1 MALTPKQEEQIRK
14 LQEKQNILKGQI
26 TGLKQIEFQ
35 IDPGSP
41 GALSRAAN
49 QAQIKKLQAQ
59 LKQIPQ
65 QIQDVKNAE
74 KYKAE
79 GKDSAG
85 KIVVAPNAPA
95 NLSASV
101 LADLVSTLGP
111 SFNPGETST
120 WFANGIGSNALVYTG
135 QLAGEAATRTIP
147 SGKGIGKV
155 SIATTGAPKDNI
167 KAVTTLTA
175 SFWTDAALQN
185 KIINSYAA
193 KGQTISKIQAS
204 VVWGELVTKAG
215 QIYAGGRG
223 PKITPMDLFAD
234 QMSSMKGDEAAL
246 PQRSIQKIDP
256 IVIKEFVSGIYEKT
270 LGRVATEDEKAQW
283 YDKLKPTI
291 EGGTVTE
298 TKKIKNK
305 KTGKLENVSTTTP
318 GFNQQASQITIEQK
332 LKEAN
337 PDDYDRQKRM
347 DFSTWLS
354 QNVAGA

>member
-1 MALTPKQEEQIRK
+1 
-14 LQEKQNILKGQI
+14 
-26 TGLKQIEFQ
+26 
-35 IDPGSP
+35 
-41 GALSRAAN
+41 
-49 QAQIKKLQAQ
+49 
-59 LKQIPQ
+59 
-65 QIQDVKNAE
+65 
-74 KYKAE
+74 
-79 GKDSAG
+79 
-85 KIVVAPNAPA
+85 
-95 NLSASV
+95 
-101 LADLVSTLGP
+101 
-111 SFNPGETST
+111 
-120 WFANGIGSNALVYTG
+120 
-135 QLAGEAATRTIP
+135 
-147 SGKGIGKV
+147 
-155 SIATTGAPKDNI
+155 
-167 KAVTTLTA
+167 
-175 SFWTDAALQN
+175 LQN

-234 QMSSMKGDEAAL
+234 QMASMKGNEAAL

-256 IVIKEFVSGIYEKT
+256 IVIKDFVSGIYEKT
-270 LGRVATEDEKAQW
+270 LGRVATDDEKNQW
-283 YDKLKPTI
+283 YAQLKPAI
-291 EGGTVTE
+291 ESGTVTE

>member
-1 MALTPKQEEQIRK
+1 MALTQKQQDQITK

-26 TGLKQIEFQ
+26 RALKEIEWQ
-35 IDPGSP
+35 IDPASKV
-41 GALSRAAN
+41 AN
-49 QAQIKKLQAQ
+49 QAQIKKLQDQ
-59 LKQIPQ
+59 LKQLPK
-65 QIQDVKNAE
+65 QIEDVKNAE
-74 KYKAE
+74 TYKAE

-85 KIVVAPNAPA
+85 KTIVAPNAPA
-95 NLSASV
+95 NLSPSII
-101 LADLVSTLGP
+101 ADLTAAGVNVGEAAAWQAGGLGST
-111 SFNPGETST
+111 S
-120 WFANGIGSNALVYTG
+120 LVYTG
-135 QLAGEAATRTIP
+135 QIAGEAATRTIP

-155 SIATTGAPKDNI
+155 SIATTSAPKDNI
-167 KAVTTLTA
+167 QAVNILTA
-175 SFWTDAALQN
+175 SFWTDTALQN
-185 KIINSYAA
+185 KIVGAYAA
-193 KGQTISKIQAS
+193 KGQTISKLQAGAI
-204 VVWGELVTKAG
+204 WGELVTKAG

-234 QMSSMKGDEAAL
+234 QMSSIKGDTAAL

-256 IVIKEFVSGIYEKT
+256 IVIKDFVSGIYEKT
-270 LGRVATEDEKAQW
+270 LGRTATEDEKTQW

-298 TKKIKNK
+298 TKKVKNK
-305 KTGKLENVSTTTP
+305 KTGKMENVSTTTP
-318 GFNQQASQITIEQK
+318 GFSQQASQITIEQK

>member
-74 KYKAE
+74 TYKAE

-95 NLSASV
+95 NLSPSV
-101 LADLVSTLGP
+101 IADLAAAGV
-111 SFNPGETST
+111 NVGEAGA
-120 WFANGIGSNALVYTG
+120 WQANGLGSTGLVYTG
-135 QLAGEAATRTIP
+135 QIAGEAATRTIP

-167 KAVTTLTA
+167 QAVNTLTA

>member
-1 MALTPKQEEQIRK
+1 M
-14 LQEKQNILKGQI
+14 
-26 TGLKQIEFQ
+26 
-35 IDPGSP
+35 
-41 GALSRAAN
+41 
-49 QAQIKKLQAQ
+49 
-59 LKQIPQ
+59 
-65 QIQDVKNAE
+65 
-74 KYKAE
+74 
-79 GKDSAG
+79 
-85 KIVVAPNAPA
+85 
-95 NLSASV
+95 
-101 LADLVSTLGP
+101 STLGP

-135 QLAGEAATRTIP
+135 QLPGEAATRTIP

-167 KAVTTLTA
+167 QAVTTLTA
-175 SFWTDAALQN
+175 SIWTDVALQN
-185 KIINSYAA
+185 KIIGAYAA
-193 KGQTISKIQAS
+193 KGKPISKLEAGAI
-204 VVWGELVTKAG
+204 WGELVTKAG

-223 PKITPMDLFAD
+223 PKITPLDLLAD
-234 QMSSMKGDEAAL
+234 QMSVMKGDEAAL

-256 IVIKEFVSGIYEKT
+256 IVIKDFVSGIYEKT
-270 LGRVATEDEKAQW
+270 LGRVATDDEKNQW
-283 YDKLKPTI
+283 YSQLKPAI

-318 GFNQQASQITIEQK
+318 GFNQQATQISIEQK

-354 QNVAGA
+354 QNLLLDTVYPKLYLLCTQNLIMFINCLNLVKRLKQLKSYSKLHSIRTQIVLSKHARRCVLSRNQPIKMKLVSIS

>member
-1 MALTPKQEEQIRK
+1 MAITQAQQDEIAK
-14 LQEKQNILKGQI
+14 LQEKQNILKNQI
-26 TGLKQIEFQ
+26 RALKEIEWQ
-35 IDPGSP
+35 IDPASKV
-41 GALSRAAN
+41 AN
-49 QAQIKKLQAQ
+49 QAQIKKLQDQ
-59 LKQIPQ
+59 LKQLPK
-65 QIQDVKNAE
+65 QIDDVKNAE
-74 KYKAE
+74 TYKKE
-79 GKDSAG
+79 GKDSTG

-95 NLSASV
+95 NISASV
-101 LADLVSTLGP
+101 LADLQAAVPG
-111 SFNPGETST
+111 FNPGEAST
-120 WFANGIGSNALVYTG
+120 WFAGGVGSNALVYTG
-135 QLAGEAATRTIP
+135 QLAGETVTRAVP
-147 SGKGIGKV
+147 GGKGIGKV
-155 SIATTGAPKDNI
+155 QIKSVAAPKDKI
-167 KAVTTLTA
+167 AAAPVLTA
-175 SFWTDAALQN
+175 SFWTDTALQN

-234 QMSSMKGDEAAL
+234 QMSSMKGDTAAL

-256 IVIKEFVSGIYEKT
+256 IVIKDFVSGIYEKT
-270 LGRVATEDEKAQW
+270 LGRTATEDEKNQW

-298 TKKIKNK
+298 TKKVKNK

-318 GFNQQASQITIEQK
+318 GFSQQASQITIEQK